1 MAVESVETA
10 LKSESGFM
18 GVNRRADKAGQV
30 LHRQKLGSLLWW
42 LGVAWVTQAAAGRWL
57 CCCLAMFFAFFS
69 SRSIHPSIH
78 VSLELQASPEETR
91 KQKLGMCG
99 WTVWV
104 VEGVSGCPLRG
115 RSGYLL
121 IGSVGWVGCVTCLL
135 APCCFSSAGLCSLRM
150 LHGAWPHS
158 RARTGPRFGSGLSF
172 LA

>member
-69 SRSIHPSIH
+69 SRSIHPSIN

-99 WTVWV
+99 
-104 VEGVSGCPLRG
+104 
-115 RSGYLL
+115 
-121 IGSVGWVGCVTCLL
+121 
-135 APCCFSSAGLCSLRM
+135 
-150 LHGAWPHS
+150 
-158 RARTGPRFGSGLSF
+158 
-172 LA
+172 